1 MTIHCSDLTSGSPA
15 DAPATAVAVVSPAST
30 GQGPDAPAWA
40 YRRLGKRVF
49 DLVVVLMFLP
59 IAVIV
64 VGLLAGCIA
73 LSGGAPFYTQDRVG
87 RNGVFYRMWKLR
99 TMVVDAEQR
108 LDQHLLADPTARLE
122 WDSTQKLRCDPRITP
137 IGRFLRASSLDE
149 LPQLWNVLRGDM
161 SLIGP
166 RPMMPSQIPLYP
178 GSAYYRLRPG
188 ISGSWQV
195 SARNAST
202 FAERAVFDADYD
214 GKVSLREDMRILA
227 ATVRVVLRRTGH

>member
-1 MTIHCSDLTSGSPA
+1 MP
-15 DAPATAVAVVSPAST
+15 V
-30 GQGPDAPAWA
+30 WA

-49 DLVVVLMFLP
+49 DVVVVLMSLP
-59 IAVIV
+59 FAVAIIGGIA
-64 VGLLAGCIA
+64 ACIA
-73 LSGGAPFYTQDRVG
+73 LSGGTPFYTQDRVG

-108 LDQHLLADPTARLE
+108 LHQHLLADPMARLE
-122 WDSTQKLRCDPRITP
+122 WDSTQKLRCDPRITRL
-137 IGRFLRASSLDE
+137 GRFLRASSLDE

-166 RPMMPSQIPLYP
+166 RPMMPSQISLYP
-178 GSAYYRLRPG
+178 GTAYYRLRPG

-202 FAERAVFDADYD
+202 FAERAVFDTDYD
-214 GKVSLREDMRILA
+214 RNVSFREDLRIFLA
-227 ATVRVVLRRTGH
+227 TIKVVLCRTGH